1 MCKDL
6 AQHGLIQTLN
16 RTRMPHTAVNR
27 TAPWLNRKSFRKAVG
42 GPKASFKRLMFNFL
56 FTTVSQLG
64 LVTNNAV
71 CAGTS
76 CTATSAPPPSCS
88 TGVPPPP
95 HHSQEGKT
103 ANVKHSLCGS
113 QGNVCVTDIMVL
125 GNEVHSNH
133 QTSISFHNRPSVLN
147 VLRAGPP
154 HPVLLLPTR

>member
-64 LVTNNAV
+64 LVT
-71 CAGTS
+71 AGRRS
-76 CTATSAPPPSCS
+76 
-88 TGVPPPP
+88 GW
-95 HHSQEGKT
+95 ERFG
-103 ANVKHSLCGS
+103 G
-113 QGNVCVTDIMVL
+113 
-125 GNEVHSNH
+125 
-133 QTSISFHNRPSVLN
+133 NRPAQRN
-147 VLRAGPP
+147 A
-154 HPVLLLPTR
+154 

>member
-64 LVTNNAV
+64 LVTNTGLARLSTLLCTVQCAMCMAPLKHNA
-71 CAGTS
+71 
-76 CTATSAPPPSCS
+76 
-88 TGVPPPP
+88 
-95 HHSQEGKT
+95 Q
-103 ANVKHSLCGS
+103 
-113 QGNVCVTDIMVL
+113 IW
-125 GNEVHSNH
+125 
-133 QTSISFHNRPSVLN
+133 F
-147 VLRAGPP
+147 
-154 HPVLLLPTR
+154 